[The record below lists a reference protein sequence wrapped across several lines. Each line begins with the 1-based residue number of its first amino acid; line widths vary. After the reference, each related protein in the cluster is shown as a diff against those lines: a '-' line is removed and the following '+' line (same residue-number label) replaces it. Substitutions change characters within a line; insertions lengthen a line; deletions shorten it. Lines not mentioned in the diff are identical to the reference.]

1 MIDLT
6 GDDDDALTSAPARS
20 AAGALTSAPA
30 PGPARSAAPSTN
42 ETDAPSSTLKRKA
55 PAAGVEIVVGGDLLN
70 AEEPYVAHQGNCES
84 RGARGLAKV
93 LFAKWPAANVY
104 KDRRGHSTPGSVE
117 PRDVEGKVVVALFA
131 QRSPGLPR
139 RDGDDSAAARLGWFE
154 EALDCLGSLM
164 AARGAS
170 AVAMPFN
177 VGCGLA
183 GGEWPAYRAK
193 LDAFAARYAVSV
205 KLYDRE
211 RASLGGGGPS
221 GASRATRECVDCSR
235 PLSAQEPAWKV
246 RCYGCW
252 KANTRK
258 K

>member
-20 AAGALTSAPA
+20 AADALASAPA

-42 ETDAPSSTLKRKA
+42 ETDAPSSSLKRKA

-84 RGARGLAKV
+84 RGARGLAKA
-93 LFAKWPAANVY
+93 LFAKWPAADVY

-117 PRDVEGKVVVALFA
+117 PRDAGGKVVVALFA

-154 EALDCLGSLM
+154 
-164 AARGAS
+164 
-170 AVAMPFN
+170 
-177 VGCGLA
+177 A
-183 GGEWPAYRAK
+183 GQHKRAK
-193 LDAFAARYAVSV
+193 FPTSKAHISALFHSFR
-205 KLYDRE
+205 LIFG
-211 RASLGGGGPS
+211 RAII
-221 GASRATRECVDCSR
+221 SR
-235 PLSAQEPAWKV
+235 SALEA
-246 RCYGCW
+246 
-252 KANTRK
+252 
-258 K
+258 